1 MKISLRTPS
10 RATLDQA
17 LADAS
22 AAAPSLQ
29 LVGRFEDV
37 PRGFR
42 LRTTREVVG
51 TGAADYE
58 HAKRLIRE
66 WAFLPGWIH
75 PHPDA
80 TPQDPGQTL
89 LVVANTLGIRWLLPT
104 RILQTMTDPD
114 GSQRGFVYSALHG
127 HIAQGY
133 ERFVTDYDPATGSV
147 TFDVTAVARPT
158 NPLLRLI
165 PPLFPLVQSSFR
177 HGCMR
182 QLRRAIRRAV
192 TAEPQP

>member
-1 MKISLRTPS
+1 MKITLRTPTQ
-10 RATLDQA
+10 AALNQA

-22 AAAPSLQ
+22 AAAPSLE
-29 LVGRFEDV
+29 LSDRFEDF
-37 PRGFR
+37 PAGFR

-51 TGAADYE
+51 SGAADYE
-58 HAKRLIRE
+58 HAKRLIKE
-66 WAFLPGWIH
+66 WAFLPRWIH

-80 TPQDPGQTL
+80 TPQHPGQTL

-104 RILQTMTDPD
+104 RILQTINDPD

-133 ERFVTDYDPATGSV
+133 ERFVTEYDPATGNV

-158 NPLLRLI
+158 TPFLRLI
-165 PPLFPLVQSSFR
+165 PPIFPFVQSSFR

-182 QLRRAIRRAV
+182 QLRRAIRRATV
-192 TAEPQP
+192 VEPRP